1 MSASQVTAPHVDLSG
16 MGRNLALE
24 AVRVTEA
31 AALSASLLM
40 GRGDE
45 KAADQA
51 AVDAMRQAL
60 NTLYIDGTVVIGE
73 GERDEAPMLYI
84 GEKVGAGI
92 GRGPR
97 VDIALDPLEGT
108 TITAKGGPNAL
119 AVIAMAEEGG
129 FLNAPDVYMD
139 KIAVGAGL
147 PDGIVDLD
155 ETPAANLKA
164 LAKAKNVDVSDL
176 LVCILDR
183 PRHAELIAR
192 VREAGARIMLISDG
206 DVSGVIAT
214 SQLGTG
220 IDLYVGSGGAP
231 EGVLAAAALRCI
243 GGQFQGRL
251 LFRNDDEKAR
261 AAKWGVTDLN
271 KKYSMLELA
280 KGDVM
285 FAATGV
291 TDGAMLKGVRR
302 YAGGAST
309 HSVIMRSKSGTV
321 RYIEAHHNFTRLP
334 KMKD

>member
-1 MSASQVTAPHVDLSG
+1 MD
-16 MGRNLALE
+16 RNLALE

-45 KAADQA
+45 KLADQA

-92 GRGPR
+92 GRGPK

-108 TITAKGGPNAL
+108 TICATGGPNSL
-119 AVIAMAEEGG
+119 AVIAMADEGG

-139 KIAVGAGL
+139 KIAVGSGL
-147 PDGIVDLD
+147 PEGVVDLD
-155 ETPAANLKA
+155 ETPANNLKA
-164 LAKAKNVDVSDL
+164 LAKAKGTEVQEL
-176 LVCILDR
+176 LVCILNR

-192 VREAGARIMLISDG
+192 VREAGARIMLINDG

-214 SQLGTG
+214 SQAGTG
-220 IDLYVGSGGAP
+220 VDMYVGSGGAP

-261 AAKWGVTDLN
+261 AARWGVKDLN
-271 KKYSMLELA
+271 KKYSLTELA
-280 KGDVM
+280 SGNVM

-291 TDGAMLKGVRR
+291 TDGAMLRGVRR
-302 YAGGAST
+302 YPGGATT

-321 RYIEAHHNFTRLP
+321 RYVEAHHNLQRKP
-334 KMKD
+334 SMS